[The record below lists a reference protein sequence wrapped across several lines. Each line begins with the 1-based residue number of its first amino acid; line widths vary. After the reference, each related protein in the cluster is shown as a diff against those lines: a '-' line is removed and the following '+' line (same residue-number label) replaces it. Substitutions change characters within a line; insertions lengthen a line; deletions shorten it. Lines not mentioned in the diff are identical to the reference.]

1 MHMATTSAK
10 ATMEIIDINKGYLVT
25 ECIVPYQSGYV
36 QLLVSVFLLDV
47 ILFIVHSLHSY
58 EYDDRRFMFLRTR

>member
-1 MHMATTSAK
+1 MHMAATSAK

-25 ECIVPYQSGYV
+25 EYIVPYQSGYV

-47 ILFIVHSLHSY
+47 ILLMVHSLHS
-58 EYDDRRFMFLRTR
+58 